1 LIDDDFIRSFKKNI
15 YIINTARGNCLNT
28 EDLVNHLK
36 SGKVQGACLDV
47 LEYESTSFEN
57 MDLSKIPEPMQ
68 YLIQSENVILTP
80 HIAGWTHESDYKM
93 GKIIAEKIIKVLNH

>member
-1 LIDDDFIRSFKKNI
+1 
-15 YIINTARGNCLNT
+15 
-28 EDLVNHLK
+28 
-36 SGKVQGACLDV
+36 
-47 LEYESTSFEN
+47 

-80 HIAGWTHESDYKM
+80 HIAGWTHESNFKM